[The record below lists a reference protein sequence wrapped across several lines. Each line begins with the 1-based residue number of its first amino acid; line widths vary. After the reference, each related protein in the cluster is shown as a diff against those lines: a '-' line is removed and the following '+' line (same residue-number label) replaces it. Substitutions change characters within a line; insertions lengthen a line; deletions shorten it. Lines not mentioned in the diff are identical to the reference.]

1 MKTPTPRCAVITG
14 ASQGLGKAFAEECAG
29 RGMDLLLVA
38 LADTGLAELAKIL
51 TRSYGGRIET
61 LELDLTDPG
70 AAQHIRSTLRDRQL
84 APDLLINN
92 AGVGFKNMF
101 GESSAAQN
109 ECTIQLNVAALI
121 RITQSLLPGLLQN
134 ADAWVLNVASLGA
147 YYPMP
152 SMPVYSSTKAF
163 ILNFSLLLREEL
175 RAANVRVSVLCPN
188 GIRTNRGARALI
200 EKQGWAGTLTCQYPD
215 EVARAGLDGLQRNRA
230 IIVPGAMNR
239 MLRHLRPLVP
249 RTLFMRLIS
258 RRWGTQQRSRT
269 GTAKA
274 ALAAALHR
282 EHGLEA
288 RA

>member
-1 MKTPTPRCAVITG
+1 MITG

-38 LADTGLAELAKIL
+38 LADTGLVELAKIL

-61 LELDLTDPG
+61 LELDLTAPEAAEEILG
-70 AAQHIRSTLRDRQL
+70 ALRDRAL
-84 APDLLINN
+84 SPDLLINN
-92 AGVGFKNMF
+92 AGVGFTSRF

-109 ECTIQLNVAALI
+109 ESTIQLNVAALT
-121 RITQSLLPGLLQN
+121 RLTQSLLPVLRRN
-134 ADAWVLNVASLGA
+134 DDAWVLNVASLGA

-175 RAANVRVSVLCPN
+175 RAAHVRVSVLCPN
-188 GIRTNRGARALI
+188 GIRTNRGARAMI

-215 EVARAGLDGLQRNRA
+215 EVARAGLDGLQRNKA

-239 MLRHLRPLVP
+239 LLRRVRPLVP

-258 RRWGTQQRSRT
+258 RRWGTQRGSRQTAQR
-269 GTAKA
+269 APA
-274 ALAAALHR
+274 ALQPER
-282 EHGLEA
+282 RLEA
-288 RA
+288 QA